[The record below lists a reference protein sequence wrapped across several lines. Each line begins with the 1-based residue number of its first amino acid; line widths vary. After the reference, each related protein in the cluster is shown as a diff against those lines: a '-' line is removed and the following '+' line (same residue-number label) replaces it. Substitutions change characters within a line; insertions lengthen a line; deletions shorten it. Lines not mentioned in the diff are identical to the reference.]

1 MQSACERRRLHELT
15 ILFRLKPLS
24 FTAELPKEVMSINS
38 FMSWIGGKKS
48 SRDIIIPRFPVYY
61 EKYIEVFGGGGWI
74 LFAKPPNNDF
84 EVFNDFNS
92 NISNLYT
99 CVRDH
104 STELIERLR
113 YVLNSR
119 EDFDRIK
126 HIISEPAQ
134 IGDVKRAAEFYQLIR
149 YSYASSCDSFGG
161 KPHSMWSNFPLIE
174 QACRRLQKV
183 VIENKDFEK
192 LISQQDSEVSFFYCA
207 PPYFNTESYYENV
220 GFGTADHERLR
231 NVLSGISGK
240 FIVSYNDCPEIRSL
254 YNGCEMYAYE
264 RLNNIRQRFDG
275 GSMFGELLIANYDLN
290 ERLNSNRQ
298 ISFFDEEDN
307 YGNI

>member
-1 MQSACERRRLHELT
+1 M
-15 ILFRLKPLS
+15 
-24 FTAELPKEVMSINS
+24 FTAGIAPKEVMKVNS

-74 LFAKPPNNDF
+74 LFAKPPGNDH
-84 EVFNDFNS
+84 EIFNDFNS

-104 STELIERLR
+104 SAELIESLR
-113 YVLNSR
+113 FVLNSR

-126 HIISEPAQ
+126 HIINEKAE

-149 YSYASSCDSFGG
+149 YSYASGCDSFGG
-161 KPHSMWSNFPLIE
+161 KPHSMWGNFPLIE

-192 LISQQDSEVSFFYCA
+192 LITQQDSEVSFFYCD

-220 GFGTADHERLR
+220 GFTTADHERLR
-231 NVLSGISGK
+231 NVLAGITGK
-240 FIVSYNDCPEIRSL
+240 FMVSYNDCPEIRSL
-254 YNGCEMYAYE
+254 YEGYEMYSYE
-264 RLNNIRQRFDG
+264 RINNIRQRFDG
-275 GSMFGELLIANYDLN
+275 GSMFGELLIANYDMG
-290 ERLNSNRQ
+290 ERLNTSRQ
-298 ISFFDEEDN
+298 LSLFDFEQGENDVD
-307 YGNI
+307 I

>member
-192 LISQQDSEVSFFYCA
+192 LISQQDSEVSFFTA
-207 PPYFNTESYYENV
+207 TRRTLTRRAITRTLASGLPTTN
-220 GFGTADHERLR
+220 GFAMCFPGYPA
-231 NVLSGISGK
+231 SS
-240 FIVSYNDCPEIRSL
+240 
-254 YNGCEMYAYE
+254 
-264 RLNNIRQRFDG
+264 
-275 GSMFGELLIANYDLN
+275 
-290 ERLNSNRQ
+290 
-298 ISFFDEEDN
+298 
-307 YGNI
+307 